1 MSSQKP
7 RTSIASV
14 RAAFDGQIFM
24 DDMLPVSTHG
34 KLRQITAALVES
46 CIACDL
52 SFIGNEQHRA
62 QLLDDLMAF
71 CAMPSFCD
79 GGEFARASQMSMLGT
94 SYVRLSMFG
103 EQHVKL
109 NGDRPFSKAV
119 QQLEEGSGARALER
133 IQALTA
139 TMPVFK
145 TALNAE
151 VMEEHTLGSVHIARL
166 RRNDLEVN
174 AATREDRLHR
184 IAYMN
189 HSSVRNVSAEFSG
202 TLYMPLHG
210 DDELHPESLLFNALS
225 VSSAFRYAPLAF
237 AELAKALRSDVEI
250 PEMIPETRALMAYRA
265 ESLACIIQHAFRR
278 ASGIKRAEFDALLDE
293 HTDLFRQLR
302 ELHVEIA
309 PAWRRVSYAMPL
321 HLHDD
326 VYFETNWS
334 VHPALTRLVMAF
346 AACPILVYPLLAAAV
361 YDPKGD
367 K

>member
-34 KLRQITAALVES
+34 KLRQITATLVES

-52 SFIGNEQHRA
+52 SFIGNGQHRA

-71 CAMPSFCD
+71 CAQPSFCD
-79 GGEFARASQMSMLGT
+79 GGDFARASQMSLLGT
-94 SYVRLSMFG
+94 GHVRLSMFG

-109 NGDRPFSKAV
+109 NCDRSFSDAV
-119 QQLEEGSGARALER
+119 QQLEEGSGVRALER
-133 IQALTA
+133 IQSLNAM
-139 TMPVFK
+139 MPVFK
-145 TALNAE
+145 TALDSEA
-151 VMEEHTLGSVHIARL
+151 MEELTCSSVHIARL

-174 AATREDRLHR
+174 AATREDRLQR

-189 HSSVRNVSAEFSG
+189 QSSVRTVSAEFNG
-202 TLYMPLHG
+202 TLYMPLNG
-210 DDELHPESLLFNALS
+210 DELHPESMLFNALS
-225 VSSAFRYAPLAF
+225 VSSAFRYVPLAF
-237 AELAKALRSDVEI
+237 AELAKALRSDAEI
-250 PEMIPETRALMAYRA
+250 PEMLPETRSLMAYRA
-265 ESLACIIQHAFRR
+265 ESLACIIQQAFRR
-278 ASGIKRAEFDALLDE
+278 AGGIKRAEFEALIGED
-293 HTDLFRQLR
+293 TDLFRQLR

-309 PAWRRVSYAMPL
+309 PVWRRISYALPL

-326 VYFETNWS
+326 NYFETNWA

-361 YDPKGD
+361 YDPKGE